1 MGAFRIALESV
12 YKEISG
18 LELPFT
24 QFGKP
29 HKTTYDFAE
38 TMLRRHLKEIGGDSE
53 GDLDV

>member
-1 MGAFRIALESV
+1 MT
-12 YKEISG
+12 G

-38 TMLRRHLKEIGGDSE
+38 TMLRRHLKQMGGDAESE
-53 GDLDV
+53 LDV